1 VASKPLIR
9 TFLYLTLTGLVI
21 FLLLRFF
28 LELPVSYRYIE
39 ALFKSPW
46 TILATLTYAIAFYL
60 RAVAWRRADAKR
72 APTAVYLSSLYLGL
86 TINHLSPVK
95 LGEMIRLVTARAIG
109 SPWKQTSAI
118 FVLQRSIDLIVLCTF
133 ILIGWLFHPIVLL
146 VALLAT
152 ALLLVLRRH
161 VPHLPSLVLFGTLAW
176 AVEALA
182 VFLLLRGA
190 GIDVSFPTT
199 LIAMSAG
206 VLSGVIQFTPGGL
219 GTYEL
224 AMGTVLR
231 QAGVAHAYDV
241 ALMTHFFKYAF
252 AFFIPLYVL
261 IRHPATLRLLV
272 RQLKYTDWKGG
283 RR

>member
-1 VASKPLIR
+1 MASKSLIR
-9 TFLYLTLTGLVI
+9 TLLYLTLTGFVI

-28 LELPVSYRYIE
+28 LELTVSYRYIE

-46 TILATLTYAIAFYL
+46 TILATLTYAFAFYL
-60 RAVAWRRADAKR
+60 RAIAWRRADAKR
-72 APTAVYLSSLYLGL
+72 VPTAVYLSSLYLGL
-86 TINHLSPVK
+86 TINHLSPIK

-152 ALLLVLRRH
+152 GLLLVLRR
-161 VPHLPSLVLFGTLAW
+161 PHLPSLVLFGTLAW

-182 VFLLLRGA
+182 VFFLLHGA
-190 GIDVSFPTT
+190 SVDVSFPTT

-241 ALMTHFFKYAF
+241 ALMTHLFKYAF
-252 AFFIPLYVL
+252 AFLVPLYVL
-261 IRHPATLRLLV
+261 VRHPATLRLLV

>member
-1 VASKPLIR
+1 VASKSLIR
-9 TFLYLTLTGLVI
+9 TLLYLTLTGFVI

-28 LELPVSYRYIE
+28 LELTVSYRYIE

-46 TILATLTYAIAFYL
+46 TILATFYL
-60 RAVAWRRADAKR
+60 RAIAWRRADAKR
-72 APTAVYLSSLYLGL
+72 VPTAVYLSSLYLGL
-86 TINHLSPVK
+86 TINHLSPIK
-95 LGEMIRLVTARAIG
+95 LGEMIRLMTARAIG

-152 ALLLVLRRH
+152 GLLLVLRR
-161 VPHLPSLVLFGTLAW
+161 PHLPSLVLFGTLAW

-182 VFLLLRGA
+182 VFFLLHGA
-190 GIDVSFPTT
+190 SVDVSFPTT

-231 QAGVAHAYDV
+231 QAGVTHAYDV

-252 AFFIPLYVL
+252 AFLVPLYVL
-261 IRHPATLRLLV
+261 VRHPATLRLLV

>member
-1 VASKPLIR
+1 MASKPLIR
-9 TFLYLTLTGLVI
+9 TLLYLTLTGLVI

-28 LELPVSYRYIE
+28 LELPVSYQYIE
-39 ALFKSPW
+39 ALFKSHW

-60 RAVAWRRADAKR
+60 RAVAWRRADSKR

-95 LGEMIRLVTARAIG
+95 LGEMIRLVTARAVG

-161 VPHLPSLVLFGTLAW
+161 VPHLPSLVLFGTFAW

-182 VFLLLRGA
+182 VFLLLQGA
-190 GIDVSFPTT
+190 GVDVSFPTT

-206 VLSGVIQFTPGGL
+206 VLSGVI
-219 GTYEL
+219 
-224 AMGTVLR
+224 
-231 QAGVAHAYDV
+231 
-241 ALMTHFFKYAF
+241 
-252 AFFIPLYVL
+252 
-261 IRHPATLRLLV
+261 
-272 RQLKYTDWKGG
+272 
-283 RR
+283 

>member
-1 VASKPLIR
+1 
-9 TFLYLTLTGLVI
+9 
-21 FLLLRFF
+21 LLLRFF

-46 TILATLTYAIAFYL
+46 TILATLTYAFAFYL
-60 RAVAWRRADAKR
+60 RAIAWRRADAKR

-152 ALLLVLRRH
+152 GLLLVLRRH
-161 VPHLPSLVLFGTLAW
+161 VPHLPLLVLFGTLAW

-182 VFLLLRGA
+182 VFFLLHGA
-190 GIDVSFPTT
+190 DVDVSFPTT

-231 QAGVAHAYDV
+231 QAGVTHAYDV

-252 AFFIPLYVL
+252 AFLIPLYVL
-261 IRHPATLRLLV
+261 LRHPATLRLLV